1 MSAPDDAAQDE
12 KRPLTGRQVLDARL
26 DDWRLLTGRLHT
38 RYRTSDYDTGLA
50 LVAGIGEAAQAAD
63 HHPELDLHYG
73 SVGVRLSS
81 HDAGGVTSRDV
92 ALARTISALA
102 ARMGAE
108 ADPRSVIAVEPAL
121 NTTDV
126 AAIKPFWK
134 AVLDAVERDDD
145 PDGLRDRVEGAT
157 VLWFQHADPDGE
169 PPMRFHL
176 DVIVPHDVA
185 EERVAAAL
193 SAGGRLVSDAAARA
207 FWVLADAQGN
217 VACICTWQDR
227 D

>member
-1 MSAPDDAAQDE
+1 MSTPEDPQ
-12 KRPLTGRQVLDARL
+12 RRLTGQQLLDARL
-26 DDWRLLTGRLHT
+26 PDWRLLTGRLHA
-38 RYRTSDYDTGLA
+38 RFRTPDYDAGLA
-50 LVAGIGEAAQAAD
+50 LVAAIGEAAQAAD

-73 SVGVRLSS
+73 SVGVRLTS

-92 ALARTISALA
+92 ALARTISSLA
-102 ARMGAE
+102 ERLGTE

-134 AVLDAVERDDD
+134 AVLDAVEQDDD
-145 PDGLRDRVEGAT
+145 PDGLRDKVEGAT
-157 VLWFQHADPDGE
+157 VLWFQHADPDGT

-185 EERVAAAL
+185 EERIAAAL
-193 SAGGRLVSDAAARA
+193 SAGGTLVSDAEARA
-207 FWVLADAQGN
+207 FWVLSDAQGN
-217 VACICTWQDR
+217 LACICTWQDR